1 MSVLG
6 ALAEVAVALD
16 EILSA
21 VDPTALHP
29 ADAAALLNAYVDI
42 EHKAAC
48 GRVLVADRASMSED
62 WTRSG
67 YRTPEEWMAAKAKT
81 SYNEAKNT
89 LDTSR
94 KVKDLPKTRDAIKR
108 GQLSSS
114 QLNEIGPAATPE
126 NEGRLLDSA
135 HNEDQRGLKKACAR
149 ERDAARS
156 EDDERARHA
165 RIHRDRRF
173 RSWTD
178 REGGYCYEGRTTA
191 DEGAVIDAAIAAM
204 AEVVFKAAHAEG
216 RRETAAA
223 YRSDALLALLTE
235 GGASISTEV
244 VIRVDSRR
252 LGGEG
257 GMCETDQGPVPVDT
271 AIGAI
276 LAGAFV
282 KVLLT
287 DGIDVFKVCHPGRYR
302 PVELD
307 TAIKERDGG
316 CCVRPGCSSTHRLE
330 VHHYVTDY
338 AKRGPT
344 EYDNLAT
351 LCAKDHRLVTK
362 KGHLLTGKPGAWT
375 WIEPP
380 RRC

>member
-1 MSVLG
+1 LLA
-6 ALAEVAVALD
+6 ALAEVEIGLG
-16 EILSA
+16 EILAA
-21 VDPTALHP
+21 VDPNELHP
-29 ADAAALLNAYVDI
+29 ADAAALLNAFVSI
-42 EHKAAC
+42 ERLAGG
-48 GRVLVADRASMSED
+48 GRVLVADRASMSQD

-67 YRTPEEWMAAKAKT
+67 CRSPEEWLADKAKT
-81 SYNEAKNT
+81 SYGEAKNT

-94 KVKDLPKTRDAIKR
+94 KLKDLPRTRDAIGKGR
-108 GQLSSS
+108 LSGA

-126 NEGRLLDSA
+126 NEGRLLDA
-135 HNEDQRGLKKACAR
+135 ARNEDQRGLKKTCAR
-149 ERDAARS
+149 EKDSVRS

-165 RIHRDRRF
+165 RIHRERHF
-173 RSWTD
+173 KSWTD
-178 REGGYCYEGRTTA
+178 RDGAYCYAGRTTA
-191 DEGAVIDAAIAAM
+191 DEGARIDAAIAAM
-204 AEVVFKAAHAEG
+204 ADRVFKAAHAEG

-235 GGASISTEV
+235 GGVNVSTEV

-252 LGGEG
+252 LEGGE

-282 KVLLT
+282 KVVQT

-307 TAIKERDGG
+307 TAIRERDGG

-330 VHHYVTDY
+330 VHHYVTG
-338 AKRGPT
+338 KNGPT
-344 EYDNLAT
+344 EHDNLAT
-351 LCAKDHRLVTK
+351 LCAKDHRLVTN
-362 KGHLLTGKPGAWT
+362 KGHVLTGKPGAWR